1 MYIKNRGELPRGD
14 PYDVILDALE
24 AALDAADPYKA
35 VASALAREGGEF
47 KKFAGVHVVGFGKA
61 SVKMAKA
68 AVDALGGLVRGG
80 VVISPEGEGS
90 VGPVRVLKG
99 DHPVPGRN
107 TLKSS
112 QELLEYL
119 EEVGEGDA
127 LLVLV
132 SGGGSALFEAPEE
145 GVSLEEVGR
154 ISLQLM
160 KRGADI
166 VELNAVRKR
175 LSRVKGGKL
184 LKMVKARYVLS
195 LVISDVVGDRLD
207 TIASGPTA
215 PDYTTTDYA
224 VAVLKK
230 YKMWDELPPHVK
242 EAVLRGD
249 TLKPGDPHF
258 NKVKNVVVAS
268 NLQSLR
274 RAEEVLRSRYN
285 TLLLTAMLEG
295 EAREAGRVLASVAKG
310 VAHHSTPVPRPA
322 AILAGGE
329 TVVTVRGSGV
339 GGRNQELCLSFA
351 VAVKGYDIYAACLGT
366 DGVDGN
372 SPAAGAIVDGAMA
385 SAADPLPYLENN
397 DSYTFFK
404 ALNRAIYTGYT
415 GTNVNDVFIAVVK

>member
-1 MYIKNRGELPRGD
+1 MYIKNREELPRGD
-14 PYDVILDALE
+14 PYDVLLDALE
-24 AALDAADPYKA
+24 ATLDAADPYKA
-35 VASALAREGGEF
+35 VASYLAREGEELKRYG
-47 KKFAGVHVVGFGKA
+47 GVHVVGFGKA

-68 AVDALGGLVRGG
+68 AVDVLGGLVKGG
-80 VVISPEGEGS
+80 VVINPEIEDAAGL
-90 VGPVRVLKG
+90 VRVLKG
-99 DHPVPGRN
+99 DHPAPGEN

-112 QELLEYL
+112 QELLDYL
-119 EEVGEGDA
+119 KGVGEREA

-175 LSRVKGGKL
+175 LSKVKGGKL
-184 LKMVKARYVLS
+184 LKLVKARYILS
-195 LVISDVVGDRLD
+195 LIISDVVGDRLD

-215 PDYTTTDYA
+215 PDYTTADYA

-230 YKMWDELPPHVK
+230 YKMWEELPPHVK
-242 EAVLRGD
+242 EIILRAD
-249 TLKPGDPHF
+249 TLKAGDPHF
-258 NKVKNVVVAS
+258 NRVRNVVVAS
-268 NLQSLR
+268 NLQSLK
-274 RAEEVLRSRYN
+274 RAEEALRARYN

-310 VAHHSTPVPRPA
+310 VVHHSTPVPRPA

-351 VAVKGYDIYAACLGT
+351 VSAKGYDVYAACLGT

-372 SPAAGAIVDGAMA
+372 SPAAGAVVDGALA

-397 DSYTFFK
+397 DSYTYFK
-404 ALNRAIYTGYT
+404 ALNRAVYTGYT
-415 GTNVNDVFIAVVK
+415 GTNVNDVFIAVIK